1 MSIATNYASFIDSLI
16 TSDEEYEPY
25 GIAPYS
31 IVPVP
36 IDAQDGYAVPRSEKE
51 SEEPRTWY
59 GE

>member
-1 MSIATNYASFIDSLI
+1 MNSAINYASFIDMLI

-31 IVPVP
+31 IVPVSFH
-36 IDAQDGYAVPRSEKE
+36 AQDDNTELCSPKG